1 MAAENSFDVVS
12 KIDMAE
18 VTNAVTQALKEI
30 GQRFDFKGSK
40 SNITQ
45 EKDDLIILSDDEYK
59 LKSVVDI
66 LQGKLVKRGV
76 PVRNLSYGKV
86 DPALSGTVRQRVTLQ
101 QGIPVE
107 KAKEIV
113 KAIKDQDQGPGLYPG
128 RPGPVSG
135 KNHVTISRRSSRC
148 SRAVISASSSSSPTI
163 GARNGRTLS
172 PPCRSPFSFLT
183 GELILHYLLK
193 LI

>member
-45 EKDDLIILSDDEYK
+45 EKDGLVVVSDDEYK
-59 LKSVVDI
+59 LKSVIDI
-66 LQGKLVKRGV
+66 LQNKLAKRGV
-76 PVRNLSYGKV
+76 PIKNVTYGKLEA
-86 DPALSGTVRQRVTLQ
+86 ALGSTVRQRLTLQ
-101 QGIPVE
+101 QGIPTD

-113 KAIKDQDQGPGLYPG
+113 
-128 RPGPVSG
+128 
-135 KNHVTISRRSSRC
+135 
-148 SRAVISASSSSSPTI
+148 
-163 GARNGRTLS
+163 
-172 PPCRSPFSFLT
+172 
-183 GELILHYLLK
+183 
-193 LI
+193 

>member
-45 EKDDLIILSDDEYK
+45 EKDDLVVVSDDEYK
-59 LKSVVDI
+59 LKSVIDI

-76 PVRNLSYGKV
+76 PTRNISYGKLE
-86 DPALSGTVRQRVTLQ
+86 PALSGTVRQRLTLQ
-101 QGIPVE
+101 QGIPVD
-107 KAKEIV
+107 KAKEVV
-113 KAIKDQDQGPGLYPG
+113 KAIKDSKIRVQASIQSDQV
-128 RPGPVSG
+128 RVTG
-135 KNHVTISRRSSRC
+135 KSRDDLQT
-148 SRAVISASSSSSPTI
+148 VIQ
-163 GARNGRTLS
+163 
-172 PPCRSPFSFLT
+172 
-183 GELILHYLLK
+183 LLK
-193 LI
+193 GKDFGIELQFENFRNT

>member
-45 EKDDLIILSDDEYK
+45 EKDGLVILSDDEYK
-59 LKSVVDI
+59 LKSVIDI

-76 PVRNLSYGKV
+76 PVKNLSYGKV
-86 DPALSGTVRQRVTLQ
+86 EAALSGTVRQRLTLQ
-101 QGIPVE
+101 QASPTD

-113 KAIKDQDQGPGLYPG
+113 KTIKDSKIKVQASIQIGPGARIRQGQGQPPSGHPAPQGKRL
-128 RPGPVSG
+128 RRRAPV
-135 KNHVTISRRSSRC
+135 
-148 SRAVISASSSSSPTI
+148 
-163 GARNGRTLS
+163 
-172 PPCRSPFSFLT
+172 
-183 GELILHYLLK
+183 
-193 LI
+193 